1 MNTRVFRMWVVA
13 AAVFSAVAARGQSS
27 IALDLTNRCA
37 WAANAGW
44 INFVPSETDGAVIG
58 EFVCWGYL
66 YSGNVG
72 WVRLGDGSPT
82 NGYQYSN
89 ATGQD
94 FGINH
99 DGLGN
104 LRGLAWSA
112 NVGWLK
118 FESIGAPSVNLL
130 TGDLSGHVW
139 AANLGWISLSNAE
152 SGVRTCWLDSGPDA
166 DGDGMPDMWEY
177 KWVGSTGVFTSTS
190 YTDADS
196 VLDKD
201 EYHAGTSPL
210 NSNSYLRVVN
220 VVSSAVPDHTDVTW
234 TTELRRQYYL
244 EVSPAVTNDT
254 IWSDSGLGL
263 LLPSGAV
270 MKETSTN
277 ATTKQFWR
285 VRPERPLAE

>member
-1 MNTRVFRMWVVA
+1 MRFRFLGICMLVA
-13 AAVFSAVAARGQSS
+13 VIGSAPGARAQSS
-27 IALDLTNRCA
+27 ISTNLTNRCA

-44 INFVPSETDGAVIG
+44 IDFAPTQRDGAVIG

-72 WVRLGDGSPT
+72 WIQLGNGAPT

-99 DGLGN
+99 DGRGN

-112 NVGWLK
+112 NAGWLQ
-118 FESIGAPSVNLL
+118 FESTGAPSVNLL
-130 TGDLSGHVW
+130 TGELSGHVW
-139 AANLGWISLSNAE
+139 GANLGWISVSNAE
-152 SGVRTCWLDSGPDA
+152 GGVRTRWLDSGPDA

-177 KWVGSTGVFTSTS
+177 RWVGSTGVFTSTS

-201 EYHAGTSPL
+201 EYQAGTSPL
-210 NSNSYLRVVN
+210 NSNAYLRIVQMEP
-220 VVSSAVPDHTDVTW
+220 SLTPDHTDVTW

-244 EVSPAVTNDT
+244 EVSPAVTNDA
-254 IWSDSGLGL
+254 IWVDSGLGRL
-263 LLPSGAV
+263 VPSGAV
-270 MKETSTN
+270 MTETSTN
-277 ATTKQFWR
+277 ATSKQFWR